1 MFIVFYRFPRR
12 EDVDRSNSGRMSR
25 LQTQSQVYQAKDG
38 GSVQDPKQRQ
48 KMLSNFM
55 AAETLS
61 LRIDC
66 QVMLI
71 KNVDETLV
79 NGSMGRVVR
88 FVDPVAYTREQG
100 GEIAGGGSGPK
111 KPVSSAGG
119 KLYPLVEFVMPNGAK
134 RPCLVLPEVWKV
146 ELPNGDVQVSRT
158 QLPLILSWAMS
169 IHKSQGQTLER
180 VRVDLARVFE
190 KGQAYVALSR
200 ATSLDGLQVLN
211 FDPRKVLAHPKVT
224 EWSKRLETLTA
235 QKS

>member
-1 MFIVFYRFPRR
+1 M
-12 EDVDRSNSGRMSR
+12 DRSNSGRMSR
-25 LQTQSQVYQAKDG
+25 LHTQSEVYQAKDG
-38 GSVQDPKQRQ
+38 GSVQDLKQRQ

-55 AAETLS
+55 APEAVT

-88 FVDPVAYTREQG
+88 FVDPVAYSREQ

-111 KPVSSAGG
+111 KPVSSTGG

-146 ELPNGDVQVSRT
+146 ELPNGEVQVSRT
-158 QLPLILSWAMS
+158 QVIVWFTKTGSYSSFSQVPLILSWAMS

-190 KGQAYVALSR
+190 KGNQVSNLFLDR
-200 ATSLDGLQVLN
+200 MMTLCCFRTSL
-211 FDPRKVLAHPKVT
+211 RCALASNKFRWAT
-224 EWSKRLETLTA
+224 GFEL
-235 QKS
+235 

>member
-12 EDVDRSNSGRMSR
+12 EDVDRSNSGRMTR
-25 LQTQSQVYQAKDG
+25 LQTQTEVYQAKDG

-61 LRIDC
+61 LRVDC

-158 QLPLILSWAMS
+158 QVIIAFTNRMPQAAHVLPRYL
-169 IHKSQGQTLER
+169 
-180 VRVDLARVFE
+180 
-190 KGQAYVALSR
+190 
-200 ATSLDGLQVLN
+200 
-211 FDPRKVLAHPKVT
+211 
-224 EWSKRLETLTA
+224 
-235 QKS
+235 